1 MAAAV
6 RCIAGNSCGTGA
18 VVGRDANGSFILTN
32 AHVVGT
38 RVGREVRVDT
48 QNHGTK
54 QGRVIMAAYSDR
66 TLSDWAIVY
75 VEGFRDIEPVNLSKK
90 RPTGSH
96 YTMGCPRCVWP
107 PRNTDIATVDIDDD
121 SPLWRWNPNAIGGQ
135 SGSGVWSDT
144 DNLQYGLLTWS
155 WGGKGA
161 GQMTA
166 EIYRQARNQTVA
178 GAPRIEGL
186 EELPAQ
192 DYSECEFDLEGEPP
206 TVENGFFAQAGITE
220 LPIWAE
226 DVKPPTPDPENPDAT
241 RQLMVEFCRAQA
253 EFYAEWQTRF
263 MTEPERKGPNNGT
276 DSSGG
281 SLFGM

>member
-6 RCIAGNSCGTGA
+6 RCIAGNSCGTGS
-18 VVGRDANGSFILTN
+18 VCGRDANGSFILTN

-38 RVGREVRVDT
+38 RNGREVRVDT
-48 QNHGTK
+48 QNHGTHT
-54 QGRVIMAAYSDR
+54 GRVIMSAYSDR
-66 TLSDWAIVY
+66 TLTDWAIVY
-75 VEGFRDIEPVNLSKK
+75 VVGLTEIEPVLLSKK

-107 PRNTDIATVDIDDD
+107 PRNTDITTVDIADD

-135 SGSGVWSDT
+135 SGSGVWSDR
-144 DNLQYGLLTWS
+144 DNLQYGLLTWT
-155 WGGKGA
+155 WGGRGA

-166 EIYRQARNQTVA
+166 EIYRQARNQTVS

-186 EELPAQ
+186 EIPQ
-192 DYSECEFDLEGEPP
+192 DDGPSECEFKLMDEKP
-206 TVENGFFAQAGITE
+206 TIENGFFAVTGLTD

-226 DVKPPTPDPENPDAT
+226 DVQPPPVDPENPDTT
-241 RQLMVEFCRAQA
+241 RQLMIEYLRDQVELNQKWMNRL
-253 EFYAEWQTRF
+253 
-263 MTEPERKGPNNGT
+263 MTDEERTGPNNGS

-281 SLFGM
+281 STFGL